1 LGRGKGKRGVNKE
14 RGGDIV
20 IVISSNRIRA
30 FSQIQKQIEIKDIK
44 NTHEEKINTSM
55 HISILLTVD
64 LKGLGHRMNIF

>member
-30 FSQIQKQIEIKDIK
+30 ISQIQKQIEIKDIK
-44 NTHEEKINTSM
+44 NTNEEKINTST
-55 HISILLTVD
+55 HTSIRLT
-64 LKGLGHRMNIF
+64 